1 MDPTDDRCNWVTQFF
16 GRTPLMKVCA
26 VLSSDG
32 QYLIYK
38 SPARLCTYTM
48 VLHLNMFGPGMNN
61 MTVIDGQAPLVMFQS
76 QDRAVSQWFERD
88 IWNGRFRT
96 SPLLGHGRKS
106 TDNVEGIFLSQHRY
120 RQQLLETDGMTN
132 FIQRGHWVIWLIR
145 CWFGRRCWHKT
156 VYVCLLLSTWLR
168 FDFVEVFETKF
179 SFQFFNRS
187 WISGVLDTC
196 CEVVWL
202 IQMLD
207 PSQSNLSFPD
217 IQISAA
223 TSLFDTTLLL
233 FITVFSQSSGMGTWY
248 WCDGAR
254 LWCSLSAFS
263 CSWVDWTW

>member
-132 FIQRGHWVIWLIR
+132 FIQRGHADLVGDADTR
-145 CWFGRRCWHKT
+145 QSTSAYCF
-156 VYVCLLLSTWLR
+156 LLGLGLTSWKSLKQNS
-168 FDFVEVFETKF
+168 VFNF
-179 SFQFFNRS
+179 SIEAEYQAY
-187 WISGVLDTC
+187 WIH
-196 CEVVWL
+196 VVK
-202 IQMLD
+202 
-207 PSQSNLSFPD
+207 SY
-217 IQISAA
+217 
-223 TSLFDTTLLL
+223 
-233 FITVFSQSSGMGTWY
+233 G
-248 WCDGAR
+248 
-254 LWCSLSAFS
+254 
-263 CSWVDWTW
+263 